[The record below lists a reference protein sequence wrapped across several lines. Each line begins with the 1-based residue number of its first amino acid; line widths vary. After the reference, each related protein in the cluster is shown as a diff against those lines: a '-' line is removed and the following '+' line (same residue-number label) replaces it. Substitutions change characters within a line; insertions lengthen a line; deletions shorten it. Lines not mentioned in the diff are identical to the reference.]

1 MAVIQISK
9 VQVRRGLQE
18 NLPTLSSGEFGWSV
32 DQRRLY
38 IGNGTLAEGSP
49 TTGVTEI
56 MTSVTI
62 GDLQSNITLLESNVS
77 VIQAQ
82 HGVPRLSE
90 TLADNTAAANTAIE
104 ITSLSTNMVDYQ
116 ISRGTNYRV
125 GQVKVSQYNGTAG
138 TVVYE
143 DDYTE
148 TASVGVTW
156 GFTANANAVVLQ
168 YTTSSTGDNAE
179 FKYYIKSFA

>member
-9 VQVRRGLQE
+9 IQVRRGLQE

-38 IGNGTLAEGSP
+38 IGNGTLVEGSP
-49 TTGVTEI
+49 VTGVTEI
-56 MTSVTI
+56 VTTI
-62 GDLQSNITLLESNVS
+62 SMGALQSNVSLLETQVS
-77 VIQAQ
+77 ELVTAVGTPQATIA
-82 HGVPRLSE
+82 L
-90 TLADNTAAANTAIE
+90 LDNTTANTNVRVASA
-104 ITSLSTNMVDYQ
+104 TTNALDYQ
-116 ISRGTNYRV
+116 ISRGTDYRI
-125 GQVKVSQYNGTAG
+125 GQLKIAQYNGTAG
-138 TVVYE
+138 TAVFE

-148 TASVGVTW
+148 TANVGVTW